1 MYVCV
6 CSIARVNKWVA
17 PPQPKVMSACRE
29 PCKATTLLIQDAHD
43 EEEDCDEVTIKTM
56 IMKSRDF
63 SSNSPISK
71 SYSGAT
77 QSLVTGSGVA
87 TMSLMM
93 MFIRTKGSP
102 QTQLLEKVQV
112 EFYAISS
119 ISFFQELLSWIFFR
133 FMGLD
138 SSFFFLF
145 FAKKSH
151 FRGIQ

>member
-6 CSIARVNKWVA
+6 CSIAGVNKWVA

-43 EEEDCDEVTIKTM
+43 EEEDCDEVTIIAM
-56 IMKSRDF
+56 IMKSTYF
-63 SSNSPISK
+63 SSNSLISK
-71 SYSGAT
+71 SSSGAT
-77 QSLVTGSGVA
+77 QSKVTGSGIA

-102 QTQLLEKVQV
+102 QTHLLEKVHV
-112 EFYAISS
+112 EFHATSS

-133 FMGLD
+133 FLGFGQLD
-138 SSFFFLF
+138 FLF
-145 FAKKSH
+145 SLKESNFG
-151 FRGIQ
+151 GIQ

>member
-77 QSLVTGSGVA
+77 QSLVTGSGIA

-93 MFIRTKGSP
+93 MFNRTKGGP
-102 QTQLLEKVQV
+102 QTQLLEKV
-112 EFYAISS
+112 
-119 ISFFQELLSWIFFR
+119 
-133 FMGLD
+133 
-138 SSFFFLF
+138 
-145 FAKKSH
+145 
-151 FRGIQ
+151 